1 MFAVSGTASSMTWI
15 NSFLDTA
22 AYQDAVSNQVNAMVT
37 LSFIA
42 TSILVLFTPGPTN
55 TVLAAGGA
63 TMGLRRAATLPV
75 AEALGYI
82 IAISF
87 FVIFAEL
94 MRDDHAVL
102 AVVRL
107 AAAAWLIY
115 SAYRLWQTP
124 FVPDATARDFPF
136 RRVLLTTIVN
146 PKAML
151 VGTIMIPAGT
161 GAAAPA
167 WIATYAALSTLA
179 GLGWVTLGALLPLGI
194 RRHAYKFA
202 AVVLSGFSLVAI
214 ASVANA

>member
-1 MFAVSGTASSMTWI
+1 
-15 NSFLDTA
+15 
-22 AYQDAVSNQVNAMVT
+22 MVT

-42 TSILVLFTPGPTN
+42 TSLLVLITPGPTN
-55 TVLAAGGA
+55 MVLAASGA
-63 TMGLRRAATLPV
+63 TLGLRRAANLPL

-87 FVIFAEL
+87 FVSFADL
-94 MRDDHAVL
+94 MRDNHTAL
-102 AVVRL
+102 ATVRL

-124 FVPDATARDFPF
+124 FEAVSAAKDAPF

-151 VGTIMIPAGT
+151 VGTILIPVGT

-167 WIATYAALSTLA
+167 WIATYAALSTFA
-179 GLGWVTLGALLPLGI
+179 GFGWVTLGTLLPMGI
-194 RRHAYKFA
+194 RRHAYKLA
-202 AVVLSGFSLVAI
+202 AIVLSGFSVVAI
-214 ASVANA
+214 ASVTTS